1 MKKIVLSLVVMS
13 TLLICSCNFSKKAS
27 NASETSADSL
37 NVQPTE
43 VVDSVV
49 VADTVAV
56 DSVVAE

>member
-13 TLLICSCNFSKKAS
+13 ALLICSCNFSKKAS
-27 NASETSADSL
+27 NASEAADSL

>member
-13 TLLICSCNFSKKAS
+13 TLLICSCNFSKKAN
-27 NASETSADSL
+27 NASEASADSL

-49 VADTVAV
+49 VADTVVV